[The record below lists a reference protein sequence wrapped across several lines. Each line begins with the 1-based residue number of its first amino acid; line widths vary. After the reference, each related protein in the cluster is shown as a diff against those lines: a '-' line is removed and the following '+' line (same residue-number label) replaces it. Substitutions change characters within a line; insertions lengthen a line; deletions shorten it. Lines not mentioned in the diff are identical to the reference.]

1 MTTYNYPQDRDDII
15 ELMNKTAANA
25 KMVRKHYYD
34 VAMAFDIETTQIN
47 TPEYHHAYMYI
58 WQYAI
63 NDNVIFGRTWKDFIK
78 FYTDLV
84 ECFKLGQPMSKAK
97 HPQKYKAI
105 CLVHN
110 LAFEFQFLCR
120 RLPWA
125 MKKVKNEYY
134 PNIFAKDA
142 HNIVTAVTRQNL
154 ELRCTLN
161 LTGKSLNKLA
171 KDFNL
176 ASQKQVGKLD
186 YSIPRNSQT
195 ILREEDELLYCAYDV
210 IILTEWYW
218 KYFSPVFLH
227 GAGKIPTTKTSIIRN
242 ETRCHF
248 DDLKKKG
255 LADYPEGFPE
265 TEQMYKWMM
274 TWVYR
279 GGYTHTNA
287 AYTSVDFTPETDPEG
302 IDSYDFTSS
311 YPWRMFADQFGYEFS
326 EVPQDEIFTYLD
338 QPEKYAV
345 MFEAKFYN
353 ITSRTTHSL
362 ESFHK
367 CIDTI
372 NPYIDNGRIA
382 KADMIHVAL
391 TEQDYISYKQC
402 YEWDEDK
409 LEIIGSVY
417 VSEKKP
423 LPSYLIDMA
432 AKYYYLKCITDKEK
446 DPIAYKL
453 NKENVNSLYG
463 MCCSGVFHDSYVW
476 NGYEMEPRDI
486 PQDYE
491 DIKKSQILLPQW
503 GIYISAY
510 ARRAEVERMMS
521 LSSYSDMTINDA
533 IYGDTDSWKVRHP
546 EKYVSMMER
555 YNDRQQARMD
565 ALDLSKCDFNFIG
578 CKDED
583 DLKEKIKG
591 IGYFKRESHIDRF
604 RALGCKRYAMR
615 EREFKKDG
623 TLGEPEIVVKCA
635 GMKSERFLAKHAGK
649 TDEEIFNEFH
659 FGTELSPE
667 ESGKMAHH
675 YNMYKHSDVI
685 ADNQGNVEK
694 MVELTSI
701 CLFPIPFKMSTFVD
715 YVAFYLQ
722 LQEDLKRRL
731 RDVN

>member
-1 MTTYNYPQDRDDII
+1 MITFNYPQDREDILKYMDD
-15 ELMNKTAANA
+15 TAASA

-47 TPEYHHAYMYI
+47 TEEYHHAYMYI

-63 NDNVIFGRTWKDFIK
+63 NDRVIFGRTWRDFIS
-78 FYTDLV
+78 FYKDLV
-84 ECFKLGQPMSKAK
+84 ASFKLGQPMSENAK
-97 HPQKYKAI
+97 HSQKYKAI

-110 LAFEFQFLCR
+110 LSFEFQFLCR

-125 MKKVKNEYY
+125 MKKVKKEYY

-154 ELRCTLN
+154 EFRCTLN

-176 ASQKQVGKLD
+176 QSQKQVGKLD
-186 YSIPRNSQT
+186 YNIDRNSQT
-195 ILREEDELLYCAYDV
+195 VLNQDELLYCAYDV

-218 KYFSPVFLH
+218 KHFSPVYMH

-248 DDLKKKG
+248 DDLKKEGK
-255 LADYPEGFPE
+255 ADYPEGFPA
-265 TEQMYKWMM
+265 TEVFYRWMM
-274 TWVYR
+274 TWLYR

-287 AYTSVDFTPETDPEG
+287 AYTAVEITPETDPEG
-302 IDSYDFTSS
+302 LDSYDFTSS
-311 YPWRMFADQFGYEFS
+311 YPWRMLSCLFPWAFR
-326 EVPQDEIFTYLD
+326 EIDPTDIGDYLYY
-338 QPEKYAV
+338 PEKYAV
-345 MFEAKFYN
+345 IFEAKFYN
-353 ITSRTTHSL
+353 IRSRTTHSL

-367 CIDTI
+367 CIDSYE
-372 NPYIDNGRIA
+372 PYIDNGRVA
-382 KADMIHVAL
+382 SAGMIYVAL
-391 TEQDYISYKQC
+391 TEQDFLSYQQC
-402 YEWDEDK
+402 YEWDKMD
-409 LEIIGSVY
+409 IIGSVY

-423 LPSYLIDMA
+423 LPSYLVDMVL
-432 AKYYYLKCITDKEK
+432 KYYYLKCITDKDL

-463 MCCSGVFHDSYVW
+463 MCCSGIFHDSYVW

-486 PQDYE
+486 PTDYE
-491 DIKKSQILLPQW
+491 ELKKSQILLPQW
-503 GIYISAY
+503 GVYISAY

-546 EKYVSMMER
+546 EKYKSMMEC
-555 YNDRQQARMD
+555 YNDRQQAIMD
-565 ALDLSKCDFNFIG
+565 ALDLSKSDFSFIG
-578 CKDED
+578 AKDEQD
-583 DLKEKIKG
+583 IKDKIKG
-591 IGYFKRESHIDRF
+591 IGYFKRESHINHF
-604 RALGCKRYAMR
+604 KALGCKRYIMS
-615 EREFKKDG
+615 EQEFKNDG
-623 TLGEPEIVVKCA
+623 SLAEPEIVVKCA
-635 GMKSERFLAKHAGK
+635 GMKSEKFLEKHK
-649 TDEEIFNEFH
+649 DKNEEEIFREFN
-659 FGTELSPE
+659 FGTELLPE

-675 YNMYKHSDVI
+675 YNMGKHSDVI
-685 ADNQGNVEK
+685 ADDQGNVEK

-701 CLFPIPFKMSTFVD
+701 CLYPIPFKMSTFED
-715 YVAFYLQ
+715 YVAFYLE

-731 RDVN
+731 RDV

>member
-1 MTTYNYPQDRDDII
+1 MITYNYPQDRDDILD
-15 ELMNKTAANA
+15 LMKKTAENA

-120 RLPWA
+120 RIPWA

-134 PNIFAKDA
+134 PNIFAKDS

-154 ELRCTLN
+154 EFRCTLN

-176 ASQKQVGKLD
+176 DSQKQVGKLD
-186 YSIPRNSQT
+186 YNIPRNSQT
-195 ILREEDELLYCAYDV
+195 KLNEDELMYCAYDV

-218 KYFSPVFLH
+218 KYFSPIFLH
-227 GAGKIPTTKTSIIRN
+227 GSSKIPTTKTSIVRGA
-242 ETRCHF
+242 TRSHF
-248 DDLKKKG
+248 DDLKKEG
-255 LADYPEGFPE
+255 RADYPKGFPE
-265 TEQMYKWMM
+265 TPELYKWLM

-287 AYTSVDFTPETDPEG
+287 AYTNIEFTPETDPEG
-302 IDSYDFTSS
+302 LDSYDFTSS
-311 YPWRMFADQFGYEFS
+311 YPYRMIVDKFPGEFI
-326 EVPQDEIFTYLD
+326 EIPIDEIDYYLD
-338 QPEKYAV
+338 DPDKYAV
-345 MFEAKFYN
+345 IFEAEFYN
-353 ITSRTTHSL
+353 IRSKTTHSL
-362 ESFHK
+362 ESYHK
-367 CIDTI
+367 CMDTI
-372 NPYIDNGRIA
+372 NPYIDNGRISA
-382 KADMIHVAL
+382 ADMIHVSL
-391 TEQDYISYKQC
+391 CDQDYLSYQQC
-402 YEWDEDK
+402 YEWEDMK
-409 LEIIGSVY
+409 IVGSAY

-423 LPSYLIDMA
+423 LPSYLVDMVC
-432 AKYYYLKCITDKEK
+432 KYYYQKSTIDK
-446 DPIAYKL
+446 DLHPIDYKL
-453 NKENVNSLYG
+453 AKENLNSLYG
-463 MCCSGVFHDSYVW
+463 MCCSGVFHDSFVW

-491 DIKKSQILLPQW
+491 EIKKSQILLPQW
-503 GIYISAY
+503 GCYISAY

-521 LSSYSDMTINDA
+521 LTSYSDMDINDA

-546 EKYVSMMER
+546 DKYVAMMER

-565 ALDLSKCDFNFIG
+565 AVDLSLCDFGFIG
-578 CKDED
+578 ALDQD
-583 DLKEKIKG
+583 DLKAKLRG
-591 IGYFKRESHIDRF
+591 LGFFKRESRIDRF
-604 RALGCKRYAMR
+604 RALGCKRYIMR

-623 TLGEPEIVVKCA
+623 TLAEPKIVVKCA
-635 GMKSERFLAKHAGK
+635 GMKSEKFLEKHKDK
-649 TDEEIFNEFH
+649 TEDEIFREFH
-659 FGTELSPE
+659 FGTELLPE

-685 ADNQGNVEK
+685 ADEQGNTEK
-694 MVELTSI
+694 MTELTSI
-701 CLFPIPFKMSTFVD
+701 CLYPIPFKMSTFVD
-715 YVAFYLQ
+715 YVAFYLD
-722 LQEDLKRRL
+722 LQEELKRRL
-731 RDVN
+731 RDV